1 MSTILLGA
9 KMKYNRNLLRIY
21 GSGEVK
27 SIRYRN
33 YPLRNTR
40 FYYGFEQS
48 HLAMPLVLHSTGSD
62 TWHCRGYSERT
73 RSTILALEYVQEGTF
88 VFTQEGVEHQ
98 VNAGEMFIVY
108 PGKSSS
114 ICCHP
119 VTATKRLVIMRGS
132 MLEFICARLGLDKI
146 DKFVPENRKVI
157 DDLYDE
163 IDTLGKSGTGG
174 DYFRA
179 CSLCYNLLVE
189 ISLQNSGSIYPPEL
203 QAVLDCINSNLFRS
217 VSLQE
222 MIKVSGLSNTSLNQM
237 FHKYLH
243 ISPIEFF
250 IDRKLETAKN
260 LLLNTSDSV
269 KEIAAMLEYPSPQ
282 YFATKFKEK
291 FGMSP
296 TELRKSGV
304 FGN

>member
-1 MSTILLGA
+1 
-9 KMKYNRNLLRIY
+9 MKYNRNLLRTY

-73 RSTILALEYVQEGTF
+73 RLTILALEYVQEGTF

-132 MLEFICARLGLDKI
+132 MLEFICARLAG
-146 DKFVPENRKVI
+146 
-157 DDLYDE
+157 
-163 IDTLGKSGTGG
+163 
-174 DYFRA
+174 
-179 CSLCYNLLVE
+179 
-189 ISLQNSGSIYPPEL
+189 
-203 QAVLDCINSNLFRS
+203 
-217 VSLQE
+217 
-222 MIKVSGLSNTSLNQM
+222 
-237 FHKYLH
+237 
-243 ISPIEFF
+243 
-250 IDRKLETAKN
+250 
-260 LLLNTSDSV
+260 
-269 KEIAAMLEYPSPQ
+269 
-282 YFATKFKEK
+282 
-291 FGMSP
+291 
-296 TELRKSGV
+296 
-304 FGN
+304 